1 MHRYIAFYIN
11 TKLEIIGINRI
22 SSGAPKLN
30 GVNKEYISQAPLKYH
45 RGKSCEMFDVK
56 KTSVQMSMPRLLR
69 EFPLDFECPTPEE
82 LLPVS
87 SNFESKK
94 GVVAFCICYLIQLE

>member
-1 MHRYIAFYIN
+1 
-11 TKLEIIGINRI
+11 
-22 SSGAPKLN
+22 
-30 GVNKEYISQAPLKYH
+30 
-45 RGKSCEMFDVK
+45 
-56 KTSVQMSMPRLLR
+56 MSMPRLLR

-94 GVVAFCICYLIQLE
+94 GVVAFCICYLIQIEWPLASEVKLATKFKILEEG